1 MISTV
6 SFLQGNMLSLNYLNS
21 MHGGKFQ
28 RHAGAV
34 TRLENFNFIAL
45 TLMSISIS
53 FSETKATSIH
63 NSCKP
68 DDSITKFTHLI
79 IFISG
84 SLISLQN

>member
-6 SFLQGNMLSLNYLNS
+6 SFVQGSTLPLNYLIS
-21 MHGGKFQ
+21 MHERKFE

-34 TRLENFNFIAL
+34 KRLENFNFITL
-45 TLMSISIS
+45 TLMSMRIL
-53 FSETKATSIH
+53 FSETKATSID

-68 DDSITKFTHLI
+68 DDRITEFTHLI

-84 SLISLQN
+84 SLISLQ